1 MRCWVILIILGIVF
15 LLMPL
20 SFLPIYTNI
29 PRSERAPI
37 NTLLSSTLPG
47 TLDQSAALSP
57 ALARRP
63 AAWYARGVAV
73 GAQCVLGVE
82 GSCSACDDLY
92 SQDKDAVCQTVL
104 LRRSSRERER
114 V

>member
-57 ALARRP
+57 ALARHP

-73 GAQCVLGVE
+73 GVQCVLGVE
-82 GSCSACDDLY
+82 GSCSACDDLH